1 MAARIVRF
9 LLLQDSSAVPE
20 DALFDAFWTDR
31 PPDTARHHL
40 AVAVS
45 RAQGARPPGRRA
57 GVIEAKERTYRLRL
71 RERDSVDSAE

>member
-1 MAARIVRF
+1 VRRAAWELDGTTWDRPMAARIVRF

-45 RAQGARPPGRRA
+45 RARKVLDLPGAEQA
-57 GVIEAKERTYRLRL
+57 
-71 RERDSVDSAE
+71 